1 MPYNGGMDQD
11 LRYELKM
18 AVNGRLLPN
27 ARNWIRLHP
36 AGFRPTYPTRLVN
49 SLYLDTP
56 HLNALTA
63 NIVGASDRQKLRLRW
78 YGDFRQN
85 PVIQPMLEL
94 KFKHNLVGGKKRF
107 PLSAPLDLR
116 QPWSVILATLYKQVP
131 TDWQSLL
138 AAASQPT
145 LINQYRRDYF
155 VTPDGQI
162 RATLDYDQRAYN
174 QQFSPRPN
182 FHHPLPDDD
191 LLVIEIKS
199 EVAQADRLEAIMAH
213 FPAQRTRNSKYANG
227 MLASL

>member
-1 MPYNGGMDQD
+1 MAYNRGMDQD

-27 ARNWIRLHP
+27 ARNWLRLHP
-36 AGFRPTYPTRLVN
+36 AGFRPAYPIRLVN

-63 NIVGASDRQKLRLRW
+63 NIVGVSDRQKLRLRW

-107 PLSAPLDLR
+107 PLPTSLDLR

-131 TDWQSLL
+131 TDWQPLL

-162 RATLDYDQRAYN
+162 RATLDYDQRAYD
-174 QQFSPRPN
+174 QRFTPRPN
-182 FHHPLPDDD
+182 LYHPLPAAD
-191 LLVIEIKS
+191 LLVIEVKS

-213 FPAQRTRNSKYANG
+213 FPAQRTRNSKYANA